1 MKKNF
6 LSIAFMAM
14 SSVLLTGCLGSDDNK
29 SGGDTEIVVTKGAV
43 VLCGGSAAD
52 GVKSSLYYLDFEAGT
67 SRVVNS
73 DLGMLANDVIEF
85 NDKLYVTGSG
95 SNTIFV
101 LNADNFQLLDQ
112 IDTEEEM
119 GEIDG
124 IGPRCMAA
132 YDNKLYVTTSAGFVG
147 IFDVSSTTPVFVNKV
162 KVGNEP
168 EGLCFDMKDNVPL
181 LYVCCSGSI
190 NGQPTIATVTLGSTP
205 SVSSFSNEI
214 IRQPMEVA
222 SAGGE
227 LIFVRDE
234 GYLDD
239 TQVQKEAGI
248 YAIAGNSAV
257 KLIPDA
263 TGMAA
268 AGYDILTYNKPFG
281 TTGNPTYSLYN
292 LNNAYGGYTG
302 FTLSGDSSS
311 PVLHPS
317 LISIDPN
324 PYASIVLVGS
334 LADAGG
340 SPVYSG
346 GSFVNRYQ
354 GNGTFAKTYPVG
366 DNPIA
371 VTYLYKTAKYS
382 EVVKQ

>member
-29 SGGDTEIVVTKGAV
+29 SSGDTEIIVTKGAV
-43 VLCGGSAAD
+43 VLCGGSVMD
-52 GVKSSLYYLDFEAGT
+52 GVHSSLYYLDFEAGT

-73 DLGMLANDVIEF
+73 DLGTLANDVIEF

-205 SVSSFSNEI
+205 SVSSFSNAS

-234 GYLDD
+234 GYIDD

-302 FTLSGDSSS
+302 FTLSGDTSS

>member
-1 MKKNF
+1 
-6 LSIAFMAM
+6 
-14 SSVLLTGCLGSDDNK
+14 
-29 SGGDTEIVVTKGAV
+29 
-43 VLCGGSAAD
+43 
-52 GVKSSLYYLDFEAGT
+52 
-67 SRVVNS
+67 
-73 DLGMLANDVIEF
+73 MLANDVIEF

-147 IFDVSSTTPVFVNKV
+147 IFDVSSATPIFKEKV

-205 SVSSFSNEI
+205 SVSSFSNAA

>member
-85 NDKLYVTGSG
+85 NNKLYVTGSG

-147 IFDVSSTTPVFVNKV
+147 IFDVSSATPIFKEKV

-190 NGQPTIATVTLGSTP
+190 NGSPSIATVTLGSTP
-205 SVSSFSNEI
+205 SVSSFSNAS
-214 IRQPMEVA
+214 IRQPM
-222 SAGGE
+222 
-227 LIFVRDE
+227 
-234 GYLDD
+234 
-239 TQVQKEAGI
+239 
-248 YAIAGNSAV
+248 
-257 KLIPDA
+257 
-263 TGMAA
+263 
-268 AGYDILTYNKPFG
+268 
-281 TTGNPTYSLYN
+281 
-292 LNNAYGGYTG
+292 
-302 FTLSGDSSS
+302 
-311 PVLHPS
+311 
-317 LISIDPN
+317 
-324 PYASIVLVGS
+324 
-334 LADAGG
+334 
-340 SPVYSG
+340 
-346 GSFVNRYQ
+346 
-354 GNGTFAKTYPVG
+354 
-366 DNPIA
+366 
-371 VTYLYKTAKYS
+371 
-382 EVVKQ
+382 

>member
-67 SRVVNS
+67 ARVVNS

-85 NDKLYVTGSG
+85 NNKLYVTGSG

-205 SVSSFSNEI
+205 SVSSFSNAS

-234 GYLDD
+234 GYMDD

>member
-6 LSIAFMAM
+6 FSIVLMAM

-29 SGGDTEIVVTKGAV
+29 SSGDTEIIVTKGAV
-43 VLCGGSAAD
+43 VLCGGSVMD
-52 GVKSSLYYLDFEAGT
+52 GVHSSLYYLDFEAGT

-73 DLGMLANDVIEF
+73 DLGTLANDVIEF

-168 EGLCFDMKDNVPL
+168 EGLCLDMKDNVPL
-181 LYVCCSGSI
+181 LYVCCSGLI
-190 NGQPTIATVTLGSTP
+190 NGSPSIATVTLGSTP
-205 SVSSFSNEI
+205 SVSSFSNAS

>member
-85 NDKLYVTGSG
+85 NNKLYVTGSG

-101 LNADNFQLLDQ
+101 L
-112 IDTEEEM
+112 
-119 GEIDG
+119 
-124 IGPRCMAA
+124 
-132 YDNKLYVTTSAGFVG
+132 SAGFVG
-147 IFDVSSTTPVFVNKV
+147 IFDVSSATPIFKEKV

-205 SVSSFSNEI
+205 SVSSFSNAS

-302 FTLSGDSSS
+302 FTLSGDTSS